1 MKALAKLKA
10 EPGIWQTEVE
20 KPEVGPN
27 DVLIRIKKTAI
38 CGTDVHIYK
47 WDDWAKATI
56 PHGMVVGHEYVGIV
70 EGMGSEVKGFKVG
83 DRVSG
88 EGHITCGH
96 CRNCRAGRVH
106 LCRNTFGVGVNRAG
120 AFAEYLVIPAYNAFK
135 IADNIPDNIAAIFD
149 PFGNAVHTAL
159 SFDLV
164 GEDVLITGAG
174 PIGIMAA
181 AVARHVGARH
191 VVITDVNPY
200 RLELA
205 LKMGATRAVDVSK
218 QDLKQVMKEL
228 GMTEGFDVGL
238 EMSGVPAAFNSMLE
252 TINHGGKIAMLGIPP
267 SDMAVDWNKVI
278 FKGLVIKGIYGREM
292 FETWYKMASLIQS
305 GLDLTPMITHEM
317 PVEQFQA
324 GFDIMCSGQSG
335 KVILNWS

>member
-1 MKALAKLKA
+1 M
-10 EPGIWQTEVE
+10 
-20 KPEVGPN
+20 
-27 DVLIRIKKTAI
+27 
-38 CGTDVHIYK
+38 HIYN

-56 PHGMVVGHEYVGIV
+56 PVPMVVGHEYVGEV
-70 EGMGSEVKGFKVG
+70 VDMGQEVRGFSVG

-106 LCRNTFGVGVNRAG
+106 LCRNTVGVGVNREG
-120 AFAEYLVIPAYNAFK
+120 SFAEYLVIPAFNAFK
-135 IADNIPDNIAAIFD
+135 IPDNISDELASIFD

-181 AVARHVGARH
+181 AVAKHVGARH

-205 LKMGATRAVDVSK
+205 KKMGATRAVDVSK
-218 QDLKQVMKEL
+218 QKLKDVMNEL

-238 EMSGVPAAFNSMLE
+238 EMSGVPMAFNDML
-252 TINHGGKIAMLGIPP
+252 NNMNNGGKIAMLGIPP
-267 SDMAVDWNKVI
+267 SDMAVDWNQVI

-305 GLDLTPMITHEM
+305 GLDISPIITHRFPIDE
-317 PVEQFQA
+317 FQQ
-324 GFDIMCSGQSG
+324 GFETMGSGLSG
-335 KVILNWS
+335 KVILNWD